1 MLTRQVLT
9 LYSYN
14 CFETLNFTF
23 TIISTLLSLFYL
35 IYYDLYSLYSNELFS
50 NLSMSP
56 ITNIQISKPIFFSY
70 GKYTNNPQ
78 FHLGKW
84 EGINAAC
91 DCRKISN
98 YKYLYKK
105 NCNDLQLNDN
115 CTDMKSILSVPLDKW
130 KNLIFNMDDSNIKKI
145 NYFDILLNNYY
156 SNVSECDVEL
166 KKCGILDKKNNIL
179 CLPKNYMCPIND
191 IFIDKNEEIIENDR
205 KKFNYQTFELKDG
218 FYLHFTNERIND
230 GKILV
235 EMKIKEISEKC
246 SNKLDDYFLINYSKK
261 YKNFICE
268 ENFLDERFFYIDSLN
283 KKTVYEENGILNIL
297 PKNYKFFDNEMKIGI
312 SNYIGINNNNLD
324 KKFIN
329 SFILFKNKNF
339 NQNFEIYVFI
349 FFILS
354 CFRVLIDV
362 TNLFLSFILFVLF
375 CYFNKIKN
383 VQLAN
388 NHAFYDFFLISFCVF
403 KIIFTFILM
412 KNNNKILFLYNL
424 IDDNKSYSIKN
435 IRNCINNLNSFDI
448 LYLLFSFQ
456 CIIFDIII
464 KFMPNIINQLPNRYF
479 VYYTLNNERRDLN
492 NNNNN
497 SELANININNNNN
510 NSNINNNNNNN

>member
-14 CFETLNFTF
+14 CFESLNFSF
-23 TIISTLLSLFYL
+23 TIISTILSLFYL
-35 IYYDLYSLYSNELFS
+35 LYYDLYSFYSNEIFS

-56 ITNIQISKPIFFSY
+56 ITNIQLSKPIFFSH

-84 EGINAAC
+84 KGIKAAC
-91 DCRKISN
+91 DCRKISK

-105 NCNDLQLNDN
+105 SCNDLQLSDN
-115 CTDMKSILSVPLDKW
+115 CTDMKSVLDVPLDKW
-130 KNLIFNMDDSNIKKI
+130 KNLIFNMDDSNVEKI
-145 NYFDILLNNYY
+145 NYFDILFNNFYTNG
-156 SNVSECDVEL
+156 SSCQNDF
-166 KKCGILDKKNNIL
+166 KKCGILDKKNNSL
-179 CLPKNYMCPIND
+179 CLPKNFTCPIND
-191 IFIDKNEEIIENDR
+191 VFIDKNEKILEIER
-205 KKFNYQTFELKDG
+205 KKFNYQTFELNDG

-230 GKILV
+230 GEILV

-246 SNKLDDYFLINYSKK
+246 SNKLDDYFLLDYSKK

-268 ENFLDERFFYIDSLN
+268 KNFLDERFFFIDSLN
-283 KKTVYEENGILNIL
+283 KSTVYEENGILNIL
-297 PKNYKFFDNEMKIGI
+297 PKEYKFFNNEMKIGI
-312 SNYIGINNNNLD
+312 SNYIGINTNKNLN

-388 NHAFYDFFLISFCVF
+388 NHSFYDFFLISFCAF
-403 KIIFTFILM
+403 KIVITFVLM
-412 KNNNKILFLYNL
+412 KTNKKILLLYNS
-424 IDDNKSYSIKN
+424 IDDNQSFSIKN
-435 IRNCINNLNSFDI
+435 IRKSLVNLQSYDI
-448 LYLLFSFQ
+448 IYLLFSFQ

-464 KFMPNIINQLPNRYF
+464 KFMPNIINQMPNRYF
-479 VYYTLNNERRDLN
+479 IYYTLNNERRDS
-492 NNNNN
+492 NNNN
-497 SELANININNNNN
+497 SSIELVHVNNNND
-510 NSNINNNNNNN
+510 NNNNNNNN